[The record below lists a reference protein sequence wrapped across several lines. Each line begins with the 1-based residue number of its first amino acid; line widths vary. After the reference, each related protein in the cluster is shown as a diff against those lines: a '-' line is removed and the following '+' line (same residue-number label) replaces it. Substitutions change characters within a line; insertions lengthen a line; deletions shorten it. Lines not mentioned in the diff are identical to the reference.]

1 MCWLAGYSLRATYG
15 VAVVLCS
22 VSVFSRCFFVVEL
35 LLCCLRE
42 ALRARRDTFPA
53 EEESYH
59 KQIPDAD
66 ETKLHERDHPTSS
79 RLSRHELM
87 LLSPRP

>member
-1 MCWLAGYSLRATYG
+1 MCWLAGYSLRDTSYCWWYC
-15 VAVVLCS
+15 VQFQC
-22 VSVFSRCFFVVEL
+22 SVFSRCFFVVEL

-66 ETKLHERDHPTSS
+66 ETKLHERDHPTPAVDCLAT
-79 RLSRHELM
+79 R
-87 LLSPRP
+87 